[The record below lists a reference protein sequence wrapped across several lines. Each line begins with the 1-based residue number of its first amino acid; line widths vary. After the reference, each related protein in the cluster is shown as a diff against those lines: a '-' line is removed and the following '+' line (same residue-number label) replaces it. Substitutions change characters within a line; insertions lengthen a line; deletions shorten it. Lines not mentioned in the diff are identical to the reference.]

1 LRTYHTGNHEESTSR
16 KITIYILE
24 LKKSFPAYML
34 ELPNI
39 TLTAF
44 LFAFVIAFV
53 FSLLEKNYATAI
65 ASFLIV
71 ASILPI
77 KYYMWKKIKVQIDD
91 NEKKHKVIV
100 IKRK

>member
-1 LRTYHTGNHEESTSR
+1 M
-16 KITIYILE
+16 E

-53 FSLLEKNYATAI
+53 VSLWEKNYPSAI

-77 KYYMWKKIKVQIDD
+77 KYYMWRKIKVQSDD

>member
-1 LRTYHTGNHEESTSR
+1 M
-16 KITIYILE
+16 E

-44 LFAFVIAFV
+44 LIAFAIGLV
-53 FSLLEKNYATAI
+53 LSLIQANYASAI
-65 ASFLIV
+65 GCFLTIATIV
-71 ASILPI
+71 PV
-77 KYYMWKKIKVQIDD
+77 KYMIWKKQPQQE
-91 NEKKHKVIV
+91 NKKRKVIV

>member
-1 LRTYHTGNHEESTSR
+1 M
-16 KITIYILE
+16 E

-44 LFAFVIAFV
+44 LFAFAIAFV
-53 FSLLEKNYATAI
+53 VSLWEANYPSAI
-65 ASFLIV
+65 GSFLIV
-71 ASILPI
+71 ASILPV

>member
-1 LRTYHTGNHEESTSR
+1 
-16 KITIYILE
+16 
-24 LKKSFPAYML
+24 ML

-44 LFAFVIAFV
+44 LFAFAIAFV
-53 FSLLEKNYATAI
+53 VSLWEANYPSAI
-65 ASFLIV
+65 GSFLIV
-71 ASILPI
+71 ASILPV

>member
-1 LRTYHTGNHEESTSR
+1 LYPGYISNNEESKNR

-24 LKKSFPAYML
+24 LKKSFPAHML

-53 FSLLEKNYATAI
+53 VSLWEKNYPTAI
-65 ASFLIV
+65 ASFSIV

-77 KYYMWKKIKVQIDD
+77 KYYMWKKRKMQSDD

>member
-1 LRTYHTGNHEESTSR
+1 M
-16 KITIYILE
+16 E

-44 LFAFVIAFV
+44 LFAFAIAFGV
-53 FSLLEKNYATAI
+53 SLWEANYPSAI
-65 ASFLIV
+65 GSFLIV

>member
-1 LRTYHTGNHEESTSR
+1 M
-16 KITIYILE
+16 
-24 LKKSFPAYML
+24 KKFIKHML

-44 LFAFVIAFV
+44 LVAFCIAIVVSLWVRDFVSAFAC
-53 FSLLEKNYATAI
+53 
-65 ASFLIV
+65 FLTV

-77 KYYMWKKIKVQIDD
+77 KYYAWKVSQNKTTENKQ
-91 NEKKHKVIV
+91 KVIV

>member
-1 LRTYHTGNHEESTSR
+1 LCAGYPGYNEASKDPE
-16 KITIYILE
+16 ITIHILE
-24 LKKSFPAYML
+24 LMKKFIKHML

-44 LFAFVIAFV
+44 LMAFFIAVGVSLWVKDYVSAFAC
-53 FSLLEKNYATAI
+53 
-65 ASFLIV
+65 FLTI

-77 KYYMWKKIKVQIDD
+77 KYYAWKKQKVTPENKQ
-91 NEKKHKVIV
+91 KVIV

>member
-1 LRTYHTGNHEESTSR
+1 
-16 KITIYILE
+16 LE

-44 LFAFVIAFV
+44 LFAFAIAFIV
-53 FSLLEKNYATAI
+53 SLWDANYPSAI
-65 ASFLIV
+65 GSFLIV
-71 ASILPI
+71 ASILPV

>member
-1 LRTYHTGNHEESTSR
+1 M
-16 KITIYILE
+16 E

-44 LFAFVIAFV
+44 LFAFAIAFIV
-53 FSLLEKNYATAI
+53 SLWDANYPSAI
-65 ASFLIV
+65 GSFLIV
-71 ASILPI
+71 ASILPV

>member
-1 LRTYHTGNHEESTSR
+1 
-16 KITIYILE
+16 
-24 LKKSFPAYML
+24 ML

-44 LFAFVIAFV
+44 LFAFAIAFV
-53 FSLLEKNYATAI
+53 VSLWDANYPSAI
-65 ASFLIV
+65 GSFLIV
-71 ASILPI
+71 ASILPV
-77 KYYMWKKIKVQIDD
+77 KYYMWKKIKVQNDD

>member
-1 LRTYHTGNHEESTSR
+1 
-16 KITIYILE
+16 
-24 LKKSFPAYML
+24 ML

-44 LFAFVIAFV
+44 LFAFAIAFIV
-53 FSLLEKNYATAI
+53 SLWDANYPSAI
-65 ASFLIV
+65 GSFLIV
-71 ASILPI
+71 ASILPV

>member
-1 LRTYHTGNHEESTSR
+1 MKNFIKH
-16 KITIYILE
+16 
-24 LKKSFPAYML
+24 ML

-44 LFAFVIAFV
+44 LMAFFIATG
-53 FSLLEKNYATAI
+53 FSLWLKDYVSAFAC
-65 ASFLIV
+65 FLTV

-77 KYYMWKKIKVQIDD
+77 KYYAWRKQNVTSENKQ
-91 NEKKHKVIV
+91 KVIV